1 MRNKMLSL
9 DVGKL
14 ICIELNIDFPSCYVY
29 LQNVWSIYYN
39 NVRES
44 IVESN
49 LTTITTILS
58 KPLTCNMY
66 EHRKTIIGSPINA

>member
-1 MRNKMLSL
+1 MITCIFSKKNNRTSLKICKSMRNKMLSL

-44 IVESN
+44 S
-49 LTTITTILS
+49 
-58 KPLTCNMY
+58 
-66 EHRKTIIGSPINA
+66 